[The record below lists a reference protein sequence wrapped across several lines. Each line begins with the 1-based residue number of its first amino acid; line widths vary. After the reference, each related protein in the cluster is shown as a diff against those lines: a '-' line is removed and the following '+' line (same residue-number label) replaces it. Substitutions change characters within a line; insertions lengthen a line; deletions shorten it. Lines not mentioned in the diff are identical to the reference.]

1 MKYGSTVRAIRKK
14 KGITLHTLADGVCS
28 VSFLS
33 KFERG
38 ESDISLELMT
48 QLLEKLMIP
57 FEEFLYIHHDYSLD
71 SVQDFFQT
79 AGSLYLTRNQ
89 EGLYQLKK
97 EQHAKWKEFGIVTYH
112 NNALLLEV
120 YESIVA
126 GTSLSQEIQTHHVQ
140 RLSDYLFG
148 VEEWGYY
155 ELSLYNGTMLLLKPE
170 MVMSLSKTA
179 YVKSSRFRDYEKVNT
194 LVTSILFN
202 TVIYLIGPVNRFDDT
217 FHYTDEMNEFIAYL
231 EDIAIP
237 EQRLFEKLHLMQLKG
252 IYDIRIGRKEEGRAQ
267 VEATIQLLHA
277 LNAPKLA
284 DNIRHY
290 LQQIL

>member
-1 MKYGSTVRAIRKK
+1 MKYGSTVRDIRKK

-57 FEEFLYIHHDYSLD
+57 FEEFLYMHHDYSLD
-71 SVQDFFQT
+71 SVQNFFQT
-79 AGSLYLTRNQ
+79 AGSLYITRNQ
-89 EGLYQLKK
+89 EGLHQLKK
-97 EQHAKWKEFGIVTYH
+97 EQHAKWKEYGIVTYH

-140 RLSDYLFG
+140 LLSDYLFG
-148 VEEWGYY
+148 VEEWGFY
-155 ELSLYNGTMLLLKPE
+155 ELSLYNGTMLLLEPE

-202 TVIYLIGPVNRFDDT
+202 TVIYLIGPVNRFDDA
-217 FHYTDEMNEFIAYL
+217 FHYRQEMNEFLAYL

-252 IYDIRIGRKEEGRAQ
+252 IYDIRIGKKEEGRAQ
-267 VEATIQLLHA
+267 VEATIQLLYSF
-277 LNAPKLA
+277 NAPKLA